1 MNKLLKEFET
11 YLQVERN
18 YSEQTIDSYIRDLE
32 KFYTYLRKEDLLE
45 DQVEEKNIRNFMS
58 EEMMSGVSKRSCSR
72 RLSAIKHYYKFLNE
86 RKYIST
92 NPAAIM
98 SLPKKDKK
106 NPDVLYVEQ
115 VRKLLELNSE
125 RKDELAVRDQAILE
139 VLYTSGIRASELIN
153 IKMSD
158 LSLSSREIR
167 ILGKGN
173 KERIAIISE
182 SCRKRIKEYQNK
194 LRLNLLLKYKGENPP
209 SELFLNNNGDKLTT
223 RGLEYILKK
232 IEEKTGY
239 YLGLHPHIFRHSLAT
254 HLFDNGLDLLEIQ
267 KILGHSSIDSTQVY
281 THVSTKHIKEEYKKL
296 WDK

>member
-232 IEEKTGY
+232 VEEKTGY